1 MFDVV
6 PPALVYSE
14 YPFLCI
20 SDSGL
25 TLPSLDV
32 TSSVTYNSSAPLA
45 PAQTV
50 DAYYDVDDMS
60 LVPVAAIPEPPQG
73 NTIQLVAAFAT
84 MQDGTNR
91 AMFNGITYNSPLVPA
106 ILSELTLG
114 PNATIAKAYG
124 PSSFILDHNDV
135 IDIVIQNG
143 DVGKHPL

>member
-6 PPALVYSE
+6 PPTLTYSE
-14 YPFLCI
+14 YHFLCI
-20 SDSGL
+20 IDSGL

-50 DAYYDVDDMS
+50 DAYFDVDDMS
-60 LVPVAAIPEPPQG
+60 LVPVAAIPEPPLG
-73 NTIQLVAAFAT
+73 STIELLAAFAT
-84 MQDGTNR
+84 MEDGTNR
-91 AMFNGITYNSPLVPA
+91 AMFNGVTYNSPLVPA

-114 PNATIAKAYG
+114 SNATTAGAYG
-124 PSSFILDHNDV
+124 PSSFVLNHNDV
-135 IDIVIQNG
+135 IDIVIKNG